1 MDFGL
6 LFALKTCDFDLPR
19 KLASRTFSYLN
30 VAISSHSCN
39 RTTFVL
45 KSCEFEPQLRKWTLQ
60 GAEFTHS
67 ANVFCILLSPSSHK
81 KIQHLAKVLRLPR
94 NLYLALRKCCA
105 CHAIQILRNLR
116 AAVPMVPSPRPFRD
130 RPAPASVQASQP
142 RWFAHCPEVQFTHSA
157 NVSASCYPP
166 ALLISAFVEAFSLA
180 IRQSYLSVHANHILQ
195 SYIYI
200 YVSSYLSLPYMSKQ
214 LARLVP
220 ILRKFLVK
228 LPLMNTYLPLYFTI
242 YVSIYIFLYL
252 PISLY
257 LHISPSLNI
266 HISLSLPMPISLYL
280 FI

>member
-1 MDFGL
+1 MDFARSRIHAQRQRFL
-6 LFALKTCDFDLPR
+6 H
-19 KLASRTFSYLN
+19 LA
-30 VAISSHSCN
+30 I
-39 RTTFVL
+39 
-45 KSCEFEPQLRKWTLQ
+45 PQLAQ
-60 GAEFTHS
+60 
-67 ANVFCILLSPSSHK
+67 

-105 CHAIQILRNLR
+105 CHAIQSLRNLR

-166 ALLISAFVEAFSLA
+166 ALLISVFVEAFSLA
-180 IRQSYLSVHANHILQ
+180 IRQSYLSVHANHILE
-195 SYIYI
+195 SYI

-214 LARLVP
+214 LAHLVP
-220 ILRKFLVK
+220 VLRKFLVK

-257 LHISPSLNI
+257 LHISLSLNI
-266 HISLSLPMPISLYL
+266 HISLSLPIPISLYL